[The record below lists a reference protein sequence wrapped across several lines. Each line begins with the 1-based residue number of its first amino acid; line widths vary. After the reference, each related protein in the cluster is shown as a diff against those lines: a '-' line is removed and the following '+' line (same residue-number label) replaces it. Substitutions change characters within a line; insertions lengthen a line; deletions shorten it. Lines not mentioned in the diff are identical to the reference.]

1 MAAFFDTIGKFFSSL
16 FYSGSKGATEIN
28 NLFLQYMILAAIIM
42 VIVAGTI
49 FIAALKYRAKKRPEE
64 PEQIFG
70 NKKFEITWTV
80 LPFLAVT
87 FFLILAIRTMSAIN
101 VPSDENKSNPDIV
114 VIAHQWWWEMRYP
127 HYHITTA
134 NELHIPV
141 GKKLLMRITSADVIH
156 DWFVPELGRKIDA
169 VPGRLNYNWIEADTA
184 GLYRG
189 MCNEY
194 CGSEH
199 AWMRIRVIAE
209 NQEDFDNWVKNQQK
223 IPPAPQTELSIKGSE
238 IFQQMSCADC
248 HAIRGTSANGV
259 VGPDL
264 THLGSRQTILS
275 GMLKNNNEN
284 LTRWLKDPQKV
295 KEGAHMPDFILDK
308 NQIKALVTYLEGLK

>member
-1 MAAFFDTIGKFFSSL
+1 MIAFFDTVKRFLSSL

-28 NLFLQYMILAAIIM
+28 NLFLQYMILAGIIM
-42 VIVAGTI
+42 IIVAGTI

-64 PEQIFG
+64 PEQVFG
-70 NKKFEITWTV
+70 NKKLEITWTV

-114 VIAHQWWWEMRYP
+114 IIAHQWWWEMKYPRYN
-127 HYHITTA
+127 ITTA

-156 DWFVPELGRKIDA
+156 DWFVPELGRKMDA

-189 MCNEY
+189 RCNEY

-209 NQEDFDNWVKNQQK
+209 NQEDFDKWVKNQQK
-223 IPPAPQTELSIKGSE
+223 IPSTPQTEPSLEGSE
-238 IFQQMSCADC
+238 LFQQMSCADC
-248 HAIRGTSANGV
+248 HTIGGTSANGV

-275 GMLKNNNEN
+275 GMLKNNKEN
-284 LTRWLKDPQKV
+284 LTRWLQDPQKV

-308 NQIKALVTYLEGLK
+308 SQINALVTYLEGLK